1 MNGSIGGSN
10 PRRDS
15 AHIESID
22 PYADQNMASDENEVV
37 TDNVVFAIDERVDNE
52 TEKEEGQKESGILA
66 SFYTGMLCTDLFGGK
81 ICLASS

>member
-1 MNGSIGGSN
+1 
-10 PRRDS
+10 
-15 AHIESID
+15 
-22 PYADQNMASDENEVV
+22 MASDENEVV

-81 ICLASS
+81 IF